1 MLIGVLIGMGIMAPL
16 TLISMI
22 GWLGRGHGQ
31 RAELNRRTATRTA
44 AERQAR
50 RRLGLTP

>member
-1 MLIGVLIGMGIMAPL
+1 MITGVLIGMGLMAPL

-22 GWLGRGHGQ
+22 GWFGGDRDQ
-31 RAELNRRTATRTA
+31 RAEFNRRTKTRTA

-50 RRLGLTP
+50 RRLGMR